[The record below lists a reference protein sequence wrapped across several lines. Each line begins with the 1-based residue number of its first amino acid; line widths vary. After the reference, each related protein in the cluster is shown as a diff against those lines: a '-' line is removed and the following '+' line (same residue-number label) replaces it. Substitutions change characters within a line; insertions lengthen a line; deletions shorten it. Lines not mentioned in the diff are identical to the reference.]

1 MRPEENGDDADR
13 RVRILLGLPRLRCPA
28 QTQTRRL
35 LCLLFVRFGEMPTCA
50 IRLRLPR
57 RRLQHFTM
65 TKELLRSEAMVRL
78 GIFLGIF
85 ALMSLWE

>member
-57 RRLQHFTM
+57 RRLQDLSTG
-65 TKELLRSEAMVRL
+65 L
-78 GIFLGIF
+78 
-85 ALMSLWE
+85 